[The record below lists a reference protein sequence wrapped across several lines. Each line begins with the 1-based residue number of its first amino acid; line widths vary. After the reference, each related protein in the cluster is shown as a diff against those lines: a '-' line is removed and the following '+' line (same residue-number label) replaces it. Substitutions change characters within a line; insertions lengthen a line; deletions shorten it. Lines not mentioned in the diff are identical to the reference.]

1 MNNILNLLSFD
12 GFISVNKTLI
22 RKLGLEEACVV
33 GFLAT
38 MHDYHA
44 SKNSDGWFFVKYD
57 IADNDEDLDEYR
69 RNTVKYQLG
78 LSEEKFLKFIKR
90 LENIDIIFTKKKGIP
105 MRKFYKFNADV
116 IRQLLIEE
124 GAVEPVNKGTR
135 SSSAKHG
142 RLLPQNTEDCSPKTR
157 KIYKEKINKKESIS
171 LLENVSPQDVTL
183 DLIKKEAKRR
193 EKDIKSFIKE
203 ELRKKISGDE
213 YKKLFENFCN
223 NYFEWI
229 QRKEIKS
236 YTAAFDK
243 FISEQNSYKGNEPV
257 QQSLILPQLK
267 NPPPPPLN
275 LGLPDTSTDFIK
287 QSQEW
292 QSLLKEKF
300 DEDVYDKWIKCLIPH
315 RKEGEKVIF
324 SVKEKFVRDWIIREY
339 QKKIESLLDLKII
352 IIATES

>member
-1 MNNILNLLSFD
+1 ML
-12 GFISVNKTLI
+12 
-22 RKLGLEEACVV
+22 
-33 GFLAT
+33 
-38 MHDYHA
+38 
-44 SKNSDGWFFVKYD
+44 
-57 IADNDEDLDEYR
+57 
-69 RNTVKYQLG
+69 
-78 LSEEKFLKFIKR
+78 
-90 LENIDIIFTKKKGIP
+90 
-105 MRKFYKFNADV
+105 
-116 IRQLLIEE
+116 
-124 GAVEPVNKGTR
+124 
-135 SSSAKHG
+135 
-142 RLLPQNTEDCSPKTR
+142 PKTR